1 MKINIHMRRNVAES
15 GYLCSGIRGYAPVRN
30 DMEFDFLGIFT
41 LVTGVMFLILEIRQ
55 SNWMWAFQLLS
66 AAAAMVSFF
75 TEGLYASA
83 ALNLYY
89 VAMAFVG
96 FVQWRRDDRLK
107 DSSAAPE
114 MTRGNAEMTSGGL
127 KVTADNVENVA
138 EIHLRHLSLKTA
150 LVSAIILV
158 AGTAALYF
166 ILRELDDPKS
176 VGDAGATVLSCIA
189 TWWLAKSYPQQWVLW
204 IFADAFSAWI
214 CHTQGMPAMSLL
226 YIIYALSAI
235 YGYIHWTRKGKYID
249 EIE

>member
-1 MKINIHMRRNVAES
+1 MKINIRTQRNVAES
-15 GYLCSGIRGYAPVRN
+15 GYLCSRSRGYAPVRN

-55 SNWMWAFQLLS
+55 NNWMWAFQLLS

-75 TEGLYASA
+75 TEGLYASS

-89 VAMAFVG
+89 VVMAFVG
-96 FVQWRRDDRLK
+96 FFQWRRDERLK
-107 DSSAAPE
+107 DFSAALE
-114 MTRGNAEMTSGGL
+114 MTKGN
-127 KVTADNVENVA
+127 A

-150 LVSAIILV
+150 LVSAVILV

-176 VGDAGATVLSCIA
+176 VGDAGATVLSGIA

-235 YGYIHWTRKGKYID
+235 YGYIHWIRNGKYID
-249 EIE
+249 EIG